1 MTLTPRRLLGLALLL
16 GLGALSGAC
25 SSAGSDADSAPSKPK
40 SEIHDPVVVQAS
52 AATRSDLG
60 VETWG
65 IYADASGSFFV
76 RGYDASNALVVQLE
90 QRTTTIDDLH
100 GTVEISVTRESGTRT
115 MRIALEAQPHGA
127 QKDVQMRVLEN
138 AFAGDADARHVLDR
152 IAADTK
158 SQSGSLSQSG
168 AGGGSSLVTT
178 SVRPSYWGQSLID
191 DVSCSL
197 NLSCAGD
204 LVSAGSSVVLGAA
217 SCALLVTS
225 AVATV
230 GCVAATGVT
239 VVLAAGCVVAEGATA
254 PAEAAG
260 CAAGVTGGYAA
271 GKSIPNDCSCKK

>member
-1 MTLTPRRLLGLALLL
+1 MKLTSRRCLGLALSVLV
-16 GLGALSGAC
+16 GSSSVAC
-25 SSAGSDADSAPSKPK
+25 SSAGSDSDSAPAKPK
-40 SEIHDPVVVQAS
+40 SEIHDPVVVPAS
-52 AATRSDLG
+52 ATTRSELG
-60 VETWG
+60 VATWG
-65 IYADASGSFFV
+65 IHVDASGSFFV
-76 RGYDASNALVVQLE
+76 RGYDASNALVVQFE
-90 QRTTTIDDLH
+90 QQTTTLDDLH
-100 GTVEISVTRESGTRT
+100 GTVDISVTRQSGTRT
-115 MRIALEAQPHGA
+115 MKIALEAQPHGA
-127 QKDVQMRVLEN
+127 EKDVQMRVLEN

-158 SQSGSLSQSG
+158 SQPGSLSNSG
-168 AGGGSSLVTT
+168 TGGGSSLVTT
-178 SVRPSYWGQSLID
+178 SVHPSYWGESLID
-191 DVSCSL
+191 DVQCSL

-260 CAAGVTGGYAA
+260 CAAGVTGGYQA
-271 GKSIPNDCSCKK
+271 GKSAANDCSCK